1 MLRDIENVAYRR
13 LRSTDRRGARLE
25 AVLEDVAETDVKVL
39 VRNLSCGGM
48 LATSPFPLQVGQRV
62 LVRLAA
68 LDHRPATI
76 RWQQA
81 GFYGFQFQRGLTQRQ
96 LLQVFS
102 GGVTHEKESAAMSFM
117 SNLKAVLRWQGGS

>member
-1 MLRDIENVAYRR
+1 MLRDIDNAAYRR

-25 AVLEDVAETDVKVL
+25 AVLEDVAETDITVL

-48 LATSPFPLQVGQRV
+48 LATSPFPLLVGQRV

-76 RWQQA
+76 RWEQA

-96 LLQVFS
+96 LLRVFS
-102 GGVTHEKESAAMSFM
+102 GEVTHEKQTATVSFM
-117 SNLKAVLRWQGGS
+117 SNLKAVFGRQGGS